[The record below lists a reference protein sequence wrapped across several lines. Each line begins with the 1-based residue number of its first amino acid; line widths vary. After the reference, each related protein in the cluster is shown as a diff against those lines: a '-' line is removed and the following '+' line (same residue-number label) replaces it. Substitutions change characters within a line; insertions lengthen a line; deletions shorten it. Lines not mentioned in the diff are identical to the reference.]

1 MKKYILLLTMLI
13 CYSVVCRS
21 QNINGHSTETIIKQG
36 CLFLSDS
43 FSDFDSAML
52 EIENTRFSF
61 IDTYYPI
68 SKNISG
74 TEFYGCEK
82 KDGHMSLSLLIV
94 KTKNANYIFR
104 NVSKTVW
111 INFRKSKSA
120 DIFFHRN
127 IMKKYENVLH
137 Q

>member
-1 MKKYILLLTMLI
+1 MLI
-13 CYSVVCRS
+13 FYSVMCRS
-21 QNINGHSTETIIKQG
+21 QNINGNSTETISKQG

-61 IDTYYPI
+61 TDTYYPS
-68 SKNISG
+68 SKNISE

-82 KDGHMSLSLLIV
+82 RDGHMSLSLLIV
-94 KTKNANYIFR
+94 KTNNANYIFR
-104 NVSKTVW
+104 NVPKTVW

-120 DIFFHRN
+120 DFFFQKN
-127 IMKKYENVLH
+127 IIKKYENVLH